1 MRIKGI
7 FEAKSGGFGF
17 VRTESGDIYIPE
29 ALKKGAMNGQEV
41 EAEITEKGYSGQN
54 DRGRIVKVLSPYP
67 EIVGSVYKGKNA
79 VFVVPDNS
87 AYDDIF
93 IPKGRAGGAE
103 DGDKV
108 VAFERILS
116 GDTVIGSHEDLN
128 DEGQTVTEILAQLGD
143 ESLTNQRVSA
153 LLRQMTVHKEVV
165 KGKSLFSLA

>member
-1 MRIKGI
+1 MRVKGI

-17 VRTESGDIYIPE
+17 VRTENGDIYIPE

-108 VAFERILS
+108 VAEIEKPGSRFYSPEGRIKEI
-116 GDTVIGSHEDLN
+116 IGHA
-128 DEGQTVTEILAQLGD
+128 DEAWVDML
-143 ESLTNQRVSA
+143 
-153 LLRQMTVHKEVV
+153 
-165 KGKSLFSLA
+165 